1 MKTWTR
7 YLPFL
12 LLAALPALQA
22 CGGGGSAW
30 QGTVTDSAGVAV
42 VHNPATTI
50 WGPGDEWTVTEDL
63 KIGSVGGDPH
73 YQFGQLTSVAVA
85 GDGTIYVNDLQAVEV
100 KAYDSQ
106 GQFLRTIGSKGSG
119 PGEFVQPLFVLV
131 GPDGSVIVPDL
142 GNQRVNRF
150 GPDGEPRGSFPIQMQ
165 AGIPARWMVDDA
177 GRLLA
182 QLRGLNIPGMAALAE
197 GDPIVVYDT
206 TGAVVDTVALL
217 PKGQTVEGITEE
229 NLSIKV
235 FAPEPV
241 WDLDSTGSVYYAMND
256 QYRIL
261 VNSPDGALQK
271 IITRDVT
278 QKPVEES
285 DRTAI
290 LRAMRE
296 QYQQFGVPPQQ
307 LDQLMQAIGFADFY
321 PAFGN
326 LFVGPGGTLWVQR
339 IRSARDM
346 AGEAEEA
353 AEFDPQNIG
362 SPEWEVFDAEG
373 RYLGVVTLPER
384 FTPVGGKGDDLYGI
398 WRDELDVQY
407 VLRLKVNRTAP

>member
-7 YLPFL
+7 YIPLL
-12 LLAALPALQA
+12 LLAALPQLQA
-22 CGGGGSAW
+22 CGGEGGDW
-30 QGTVTDSAGVAV
+30 QGTVTDSAGISV
-42 VHNPATTI
+42 VHNPAATI
-50 WGPGDEWTVTEDL
+50 WGSGDEWTVTEDL
-63 KIGSVGGDPH
+63 RIGSVGGDPN
-73 YQFGQLTSVAVA
+73 YQFGQITSLDVAT
-85 GDGTIYVNDLQAVEV
+85 DGTIYVNDLQAVEV
-100 KAYDSQ
+100 KAYDSG
-106 GQFLRTIGSKGSG
+106 GQYLRTIGSKGNG

-131 GPDGSVIVPDL
+131 GPGGGIIVPDL

-150 GPDGEPRGSFPIQMQ
+150 GPDGEALGSFPIQMQ
-165 AGIPARWMVDDA
+165 AGIPARWMVDDS

-182 QLRGLNIPGMAALAE
+182 QVRGLNIPGMAALAE

-206 TGAVVDTVALL
+206 TGSVTDTVAVL
-217 PKGQTVEGITEE
+217 PKGQTLEGITEG
-229 NLSIKV
+229 NFSMTI

-241 WDLDSTGSVYYAMND
+241 WDLAVDGSIYYAMNN

-261 VNSPDGALQK
+261 VNSPDGTLQK

-290 LRAMRE
+290 LRLMRE

-307 LDQLMQAIGFADFY
+307 LEQIMQGVGFADFY

-339 IRSARDM
+339 IQSARDM
-346 AGEAEEA
+346 AAGAEEA
-353 AEFDPQNIG
+353 AEFNPQNIG
-362 SPEWEVFDAEG
+362 SPEWEVFDSEG

-384 FTPVGGKGDDLYGI
+384 FAPATVKGDDLYGI

-407 VLRLKVNRTAP
+407 VVRLKVNRTAS